1 MQLYEKHFFKLSIS
15 KNKMQKMFQNRLGK
29 NVDQYCSVEG
39 HLKKTIKKTNVVKML
54 KVQNA

>member
-39 HLKKTIKKTNVVKML
+39 QLKKTIKKTNVVKML